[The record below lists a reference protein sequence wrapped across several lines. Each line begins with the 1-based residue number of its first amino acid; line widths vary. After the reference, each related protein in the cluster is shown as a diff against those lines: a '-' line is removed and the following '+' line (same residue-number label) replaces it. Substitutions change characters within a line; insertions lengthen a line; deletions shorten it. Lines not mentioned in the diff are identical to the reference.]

1 VESYPGSLYLSQDRS
16 LGIFVKH
23 EVNVA
28 VKESID
34 KVLNGASTAG
44 PRLDRDVLR
53 NLSRIVGEPNERQD
67 ENGPPT
73 VLSHAEALH
82 FEAIRAQF
90 FLRDDLPN
98 RIKRTCQVCHN
109 TTVEDPAQL
118 AQRAADAQRSYERNR
133 FIDRLAAQSLSNSGH
148 PVEGLMRML
157 YTPPKPSLDIFCPV
171 CNGKN
176 FDRARV
182 TFCPECHNLRDES
195 LLIQCPQ
202 CDYDF
207 VAPVREH
214 IWTTSANAL
223 REFNVSY
230 KYSAVSNA
238 ARALDINMNNGQMK
252 FLAGHITADTSI
264 FGVARCRLI
273 DNRKR
278 NTLLLVTSAG
288 ICWCS
293 RIYLVFAPGGSLK
306 WAEVASAARTSN
318 AIDDVR
324 LTSRAGRTVTFGSFT
339 GGGKAL
345 GIGVPGGVKAFDPQA
360 IRQLIARMRG

>member
-1 VESYPGSLYLSQDRS
+1 MESYPGCLYLSQDKN
-16 LGIFVKH
+16 LGIFVQH

-28 VKESID
+28 ARESID
-34 KVLNGASTAG
+34 KVLSGASTAG

-53 NLSRIVGEPNERQD
+53 NLSKIVGEPTAQQD

-98 RIKRTCQVCHN
+98 RTKRTCQVCHN
-109 TTVEDPAQL
+109 TTIEDPARL
-118 AQRAADAQRSYERNR
+118 AQRAADIQRTYDRTR

-148 PVEGLMRML
+148 PVEGMMRML
-157 YTPPKPSLDIFCPV
+157 YTPPKPSLDIICPV
-171 CNGKN
+171 CNGTE
-176 FDRARV
+176 FDRSRV
-182 TFCPECHNLRDES
+182 TFCPECHNLRDEF
-195 LLIQCPQ
+195 LLIQCPD

-207 VAPVREH
+207 VAPVRER
-214 IWTTSANAL
+214 IWTTGANAL

-230 KYSAVSNA
+230 KYSAISNA
-238 ARALDINMNNGQMK
+238 VRALDRNANDGQIN
-252 FLAGHITADTSI
+252 FLAGHITVDTSI

-273 DNRKR
+273 DNRRR
-278 NTLLLVTSAG
+278 NTVLLVTSEG

-293 RIYLVFAPGGSLK
+293 RIYLVFTPGGSLK
-306 WAEVASAARTSN
+306 WEEVAGVSRTSN
-318 AIDDVR
+318 AVDDIR
-324 LTSRAGRTVTFGSFT
+324 LALPAGKSVTFGSFI

-345 GIGVPGGVKAFDPQA
+345 GIGVPGGVKAFDTQT
-360 IRQLIARMRG
+360 IRHLIAGMRG